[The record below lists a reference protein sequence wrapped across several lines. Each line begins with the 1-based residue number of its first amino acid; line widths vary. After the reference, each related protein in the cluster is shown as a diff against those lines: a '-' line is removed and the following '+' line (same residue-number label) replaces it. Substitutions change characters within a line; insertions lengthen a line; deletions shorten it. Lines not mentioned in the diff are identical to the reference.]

1 MKKFNL
7 SKKQQQELSYLFNN
21 NTKSETF
28 EMLRFI
34 LYFNNLNIKDIDTI
48 LYLFKL
54 NEVEK

>member
-1 MKKFNL
+1 MNKFNL

-21 NTKSETF
+21 TTKSETF

-34 LYFNNLNIKDIDTI
+34 LYFNSLNIKDIDTI

-54 NEVEK
+54 NNK

>member
-1 MKKFNL
+1 MNKFNL

-34 LYFNNLNIKDIDTI
+34 LYFNSLNIKDIDTI